1 MPKISAN
8 LENVSG
14 WQRLANRNVYDFQ
27 PRHPRIYHI
36 VLEAFLR
43 LTLTNKQEALLF
55 ELI

>member
-1 MPKISAN
+1 MPKISGN
-8 LENVSG
+8 FGIGSG
-14 WQRLANRNVYDFQ
+14 CRRLANRNVYDFQ

>member
-1 MPKISAN
+1 MPKISGS